1 MCFILFSCLAFVCNK
16 TNCACLTML
25 QDLCEAAE
33 PWRHNEFSKKDF
45 KNELW
50 IKLVPFI
57 QQSEI
62 LQTTDVVVIP
72 GSKSST
78 QKSASS
84 SSSFPW
90 TPDPITK
97 HIAAIME
104 KSTDDLIVTA
114 EKYVDET
121 LVPLFIAGQCQEDV
135 VEYYNR
141 NHWQQATTEPCFC
154 CPLLACVEPCE
165 SFANFQAW
173 RVTCKLVKPNCQ
185 SGFVGV
191 VPPDLNHACGPVHVR
206 PIADILD
213 TSDKHLS
220 IFCPCWSL

>member
-1 MCFILFSCLAFVCNK
+1 
-16 TNCACLTML
+16 ML

-33 PWRHNEFSKKDF
+33 PWRQNEFSKKDF

-62 LQTTDVVVIP
+62 LQTTDVVVIS

-78 QKSASS
+78 QKSATS

-135 VEYYNR
+135 VEDYNR

-154 CPLLACVEPCE
+154 CPLLACVEALRELCE
-165 SFANFQAW
+165 LPSMASDMQACETQLSVRLRGCGATRLESCMW
-173 RVTCKLVKPNCQ
+173 ACTC
-185 SGFVGV
+185 
-191 VPPDLNHACGPVHVR
+191 
-206 PIADILD
+206 
-213 TSDKHLS
+213 
-220 IFCPCWSL
+220 